1 MTKPFVAEGELWLR
15 QENEG
20 DDLGWSFYQDVA
32 RVPAREDIASR
43 VIEHFQSLPSGF
55 FTRYW
60 PMGHVRITI
69 ERLEEVGCDK
79 AIRRRR

>member
-1 MTKPFVAEGELWLR
+1 MTKPFFAEGTLFIR
-15 QENEG
+15 QHYP
-20 DDLGWSFYQDVA
+20 DDDHGWSFYQDVA

-60 PMGHVRITI
+60 PIGHVRITI
-69 ERLEEVGCDK
+69 ERLEEPE
-79 AIRRRR
+79 